1 MIDAALHRI
10 SNLRADP
17 RPLAPGS
24 WASNCRSSQVA
35 PLAVTWASMERA
47 QALQLGRVLGRH
59 DEPEVMPVVPAVLG
73 KNLLVD
79 DVRSRVEHPR
89 VGTIVG
95 HPAAL
100 QIGDVPR

>member
-1 MIDAALHRI
+1 VGEQL
-10 SNLRADP
+10 P
-17 RPLAPGS
+17 VEPGGPIG
-24 WASNCRSSQVA
+24 CH
-35 PLAVTWASMERA
+35 LGLDGRA

-59 DEPEVMPVVPAVLG
+59 DEPEMMPVVPAVLG

-79 DVRSRVEHPR
+79 DVRSRVEHPC